1 MSDKSSAIYHE
12 LLLLLAAIIWGFA
25 FVAQKAGMDSLGPFA
40 FNGIRFLLGA
50 ATLLPLMKFGKK
62 IMPVKQISGKESLW
76 TAGIISGI
84 VLFFAASTQQVGIV
98 FTTAGNAGFIT
109 SLYVILV
116 PVFSVFLGQRIKTK
130 TWFAAILAV
139 AGLYLLSVNEGV
151 SISFGNLLVLGRA
164 FVWTVQA
171 LLAGYYSVRHDIIK
185 LAIIQFTLTGVLS
198 MLISFFT
205 ESYNWSNI
213 FDATIPLLYG
223 GIMSVGIAF
232 TIQLIGQRKAIPSH
246 AAIILGTESVFAA
259 IGGWLLLNEILSGK
273 ELMGAALILVGVI
286 LSQIPGFSLKKP
298 HQA

>member
-1 MSDKSSAIYHE
+1 
-12 LLLLLAAIIWGFA
+12 
-25 FVAQKAGMDSLGPFA
+25 MDSLGPFA

-50 ATLLPLMKFGKK
+50 APLLPLLKFGKK
-62 IMPVKQISGKESLW
+62 IMPVKEISGKESLW

-84 VLFFAASTQQVGIV
+84 VLFFAASTQQFGIV

-116 PVFSVFLGQRIKTK
+116 PVFSVFLGQRTKTK

-139 AGLYLLSVNEGV
+139 VGLYLLSVNEGV
-151 SISFGNLLVLGRA
+151 NISFGNLLVLGSA
-164 FVWTVQA
+164 FVWTVQV

-198 MLISFFT
+198 LLISFFT